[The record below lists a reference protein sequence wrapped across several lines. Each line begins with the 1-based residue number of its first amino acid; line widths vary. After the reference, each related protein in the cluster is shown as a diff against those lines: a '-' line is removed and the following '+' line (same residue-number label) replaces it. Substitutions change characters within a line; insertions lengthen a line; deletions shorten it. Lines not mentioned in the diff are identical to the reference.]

1 MHLNDFLFETFLVI
15 FVFPSLVILY
25 LKKGLY
31 INLIILNF
39 GNFFI
44 AQGRICLDRDDVT
57 RKECAQ

>member
-44 AQGRICLDRDDVT
+44 AQDRICLDRDDVT